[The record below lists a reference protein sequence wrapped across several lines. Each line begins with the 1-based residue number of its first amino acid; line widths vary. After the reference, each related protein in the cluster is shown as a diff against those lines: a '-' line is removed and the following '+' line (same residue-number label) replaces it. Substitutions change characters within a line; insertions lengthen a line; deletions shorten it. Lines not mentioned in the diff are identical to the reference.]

1 MKIALNMG
9 NSASY
14 QSTKEA
20 QAKSVE
26 RDVLMTQK
34 GDWNARNNLAKTF
47 MPLLT
52 SLAEKRAGNNQVAKN
67 TLIDA
72 GKEGLFK
79 AAGKYN
85 KNIGAD
91 KFQIFAL
98 DFIENAMEK
107 SQKGGGFFAR
117 LFGLK

>member
-9 NSASY
+9 NSTNY
-14 QSTKEA
+14 QSTREA
-20 QAKSVE
+20 QAKAVE
-26 RDVLMTQK
+26 RDVLMAQK

-52 SLAEKRAGNNQVAKN
+52 TLAEKRAGNNAITKN

-79 AAGKYN
+79 AASSYT
-85 KNIGAD
+85 KNIGSD

-98 DFIENAMEK
+98 DFIEKAMDR
-107 SQKGGGFFAR
+107 SLKGGGFFAR
-117 LFGLK
+117 LFGSK

>member
-9 NSASY
+9 NSTNY

-20 QAKSVE
+20 AAKAVE
-26 RDVLMTQK
+26 RDVLMAQK
-34 GDWNARNNLAKTF
+34 SDWNARNSLIKTF

-52 SLAEKRAGNNQVAKN
+52 NLAEKRAGADEVAKN
-67 TLIDA
+67 QLIEA
-72 GKEGLFK
+72 GKDGLLK
-79 AAGKYN
+79 AANNYK
-85 KNIGAD
+85 KSIGAD

-98 DFIENAMEK
+98 DFIEKAMDK

-117 LFGLK
+117 LFGKK

>member
-9 NSASY
+9 NSTNY

-20 QAKSVE
+20 QAKAVE

-34 GDWNARNNLAKTF
+34 GDWNSRNNLVKTF

-52 SLAEKRAGNNQVAKN
+52 SLAEKRAGANLAEKN
-67 TLIDA
+67 KLIDA
-72 GKEGLFK
+72 GKDGLLK
-79 AAGKYN
+79 AANNYK
-85 KNIGAD
+85 KSIGSD

-98 DFIENAMEK
+98 DFIEKAMEK

-117 LFGLK
+117 LFGGK